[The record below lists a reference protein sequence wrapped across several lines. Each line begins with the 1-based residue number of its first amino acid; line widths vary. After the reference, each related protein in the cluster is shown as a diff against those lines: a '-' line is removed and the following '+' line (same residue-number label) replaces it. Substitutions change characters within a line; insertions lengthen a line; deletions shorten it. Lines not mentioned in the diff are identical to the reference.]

1 LSFSKIALNA
11 LKINF
16 VFRWYIRLVDVSKTA
31 YKSKQAQDKGGILQ
45 LQASIQNN
53 VKLSRNKRKQS
64 ITNKF

>member
-16 VFRWYIRLVDVSKTA
+16 VFRWYIRLVDVPKTA
-31 YKSKQAQDKGGILQ
+31 YKSKQAQNKGGILQ
-45 LQASIQNN
+45 LQASIQN
-53 VKLSRNKRKQS
+53 KIKTSRNKRRQS